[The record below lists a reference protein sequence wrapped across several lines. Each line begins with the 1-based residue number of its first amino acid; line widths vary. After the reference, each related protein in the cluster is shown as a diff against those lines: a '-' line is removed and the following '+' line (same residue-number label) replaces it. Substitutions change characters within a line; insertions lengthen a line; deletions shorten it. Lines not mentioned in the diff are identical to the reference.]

1 MPRLY
6 LIPSDLGNPDCMD
19 PRLVETIAPIE
30 YLIVERLRTARR
42 FLRKVG
48 DKRNFDE
55 DIRWLELDKHNPN
68 VKHIRKTLQ
77 EAKSTSQDVG
87 VLSEAGNP
95 CIADPG
101 SVIVSI
107 AHELNFEIQPLV
119 GPSSILLALT
129 GSGLNGQQF
138 AFHGYLP
145 VEQAARNKRIRAM
158 EQAVNAYGATQLFM
172 ETPYRNMA
180 LWKALLH
187 QLNPS
192 TLLHVS
198 CDLTLDTQWIKTKRV
213 SDWKNEI
220 VDLHKRPCIFAIGR
234 KMRMK

>member
-19 PRLVETIAPIE
+19 PRLVKTITPIE

-42 FLRKVG
+42 FLRKIG

-77 EAKSTSQDVG
+77 EAKSKAQDVG

-145 VEQAARNKRIRAM
+145 VEQASRNKRIRAM

-187 QLNPS
+187 QLNPA

-198 CDLTLDTQWIKTKRV
+198 CDLTLDTQWIKTKKV
-213 SDWKNEI
+213 SDWKNES
-220 VDLHKRPCIFAIGR
+220 VDFHKRPCIFAIGR

>member
-1 MPRLY
+1 MPRLF
-6 LIPSDLGNPDCMD
+6 LIPTDLGNADLID

-42 FLRKVG
+42 FLRKIG

-55 DIRWLELDKHNPN
+55 AIRWLELDKHNPN
-68 VKHIRKTLQ
+68 VKNIHKTLQ
-77 EAKSTSQDVG
+77 EAKSKSQDVG

-138 AFHGYLP
+138 VFHGYLP
-145 VEQAARNKRIRAM
+145 VQQAARNKQIRTM
-158 EQAVNAYGATQLFM
+158 EKAVNAYGATQLFM

-180 LWKALLH
+180 LWKALLN
-187 QLNPS
+187 QLNLS

-198 CDLTLDTQWIKTKRV
+198 CDLTLDTQWIKTKKV
-213 SDWKNEI
+213 IDWKNEI
-220 VDLHKRPCIFAIGR
+220 IDLHKRPCIFAIGR
-234 KMRMK
+234 KMRLK

>member
-1 MPRLY
+1 MPRLF
-6 LIPSDLGNPDCMD
+6 LIPTDLGNADLVD

-42 FLRKVG
+42 FLRKIG

-55 DIRWLELDKHNPN
+55 AIRWLELDKHNPN
-68 VKHIRKTLQ
+68 VKSIHKTLQ
-77 EAKSTSQDVG
+77 KAKSKSQDVG

-138 AFHGYLP
+138 VFHGYLP
-145 VEQAARNKRIRAM
+145 VQQAARNKQIRTM
-158 EQAVNAYGATQLFM
+158 EKAVNAYGATQLFM

-180 LWKALLH
+180 LWKALLN
-187 QLNPS
+187 QLNLS

-198 CDLTLDTQWIKTKRV
+198 CDLTLDTQWIKTKKV
-213 SDWKNEI
+213 IDWKNEI
-220 VDLHKRPCIFAIGR
+220 IDLHKRPCIFAIGR
-234 KMRMK
+234 KMRLK